1 MIQEETYKLDRFVE
15 AYNSCEA
22 EFLISF
28 IVALSS
34 LSINFL
40 LNEQNWN

>member
-15 AYNSCEA
+15 AYNSEA
-22 EFLISF
+22 VFLISF